1 MKLLAVITAGIF
13 TYLMAWVLVTKRR
26 VEYPEAEPFKFER
39 DKPIENANETF
50 EAWAKLRRQIDI
62 NKKEGA
68 I

>member
-1 MKLLAVITAGIF
+1 MKLLAVMTAGIF
-13 TYLMAWVLVTKRR
+13 TYLVAWVLVTKRR
-26 VEYPEAEPFKFER
+26 VEHPEAEPYTFER

-62 NKKEGA
+62 EKREGA